1 MNELIKI
8 NSIGYG
14 DVPTVSGRELHE
26 ALEIETRYNDWFA
39 RMCEYGFVEGEDYYS
54 FLSNR
59 SDGKAGK
66 PRTDHA
72 LTIDTAKEICMLQRT
87 ETGRTIR
94 RYFIETEKQ
103 YKQQSDNT
111 FLLQRQNEL
120 EKRIERLENGK
131 QLPMQDI
138 KNPVHTFIKE
148 CCVMRTNY
156 RDGITT
162 AKLYKAF
169 EMWSR
174 QNTTSYAPS
183 KSEFIAGMLSYFN
196 TDNKKR
202 IRKKYNGYGYYII
215 TLNPHNIGKLL

>member
-14 DVPTVSGRELHE
+14 DVPTVSGREFHE
-26 ALEIETRYNDWFA
+26 ALEVKTPYTRFE
-39 RMCEYGFVEGEDYYS
+39 RMCEYGFTETED
-54 FLSNR
+54 FLTKLLESTR
-59 SDGKAGK
+59 GRPSV
-66 PRTDHA
+66 DHQ

-131 QLPMQDI
+131 QLPIQNVQD
-138 KNPVHTFIKE
+138 PVHTFIKE
-148 CCVMRTNY
+148 CCVMRANY

-174 QNTTSYAPS
+174 QNTASYAPS

-196 TDNKKR
+196 TNNKKR
-202 IRKKYNGYGYYII
+202 IRKKYNGYSYYII

>member
-1 MNELIKI
+1 MNKLIKI
-8 NSIGYG
+8 NSLGYG
-14 DVPTVSGRELHE
+14 DVPTVSGRELYK
-26 ALEIETRYNDWFA
+26 ALEINSNYTTWFN
-39 RMCEYGFVEGEDYYS
+39 RMCEYGFVEGEDFFPILEKS
-54 FLSNR
+54 TGGRPSV
-59 SDGKAGK
+59 
-66 PRTDHA
+66 DHL
-72 LTIDTAKEICMLQRT
+72 LTIDTAKEICMIQRT

-131 QLPMQDI
+131 QLPIQNGQ
-138 KNPVHTFIKE
+138 NPVHTFIKE
-148 CCVMRTNY
+148 CCIMRANY

-162 AKLYKAF
+162 AKLYRAF
-169 EMWSR
+169 EIWSR

-183 KSEFIAGMLSYFN
+183 KSAFIDGILSYFK

-202 IRKKYNGYGYYII
+202 IRKKYCGYVYYII

>member
-14 DVPTVSGRELHE
+14 DVPTVSGRELHK
-26 ALEIETRYNDWFA
+26 ALEVKTPYTIWFE
-39 RMCEYGFVEGEDYYS
+39 RMCEYGFTDGEDFITKLLES
-54 FLSNR
+54 TGGRPSV
-59 SDGKAGK
+59 
-66 PRTDHA
+66 DHL

-87 ETGRTIR
+87 EIGRTIR

-138 KNPVHTFIKE
+138 QEPVHTFIKE
-148 CCVMRTNY
+148 CCVMRENY
-156 RDGITT
+156 RDGVTT

-169 EMWSR
+169 EIWSR
-174 QNTTSYAPS
+174 QNTTSYAPN
-183 KSEFIAGMLSYFN
+183 KSEFIAEMLSYFN
-196 TDNKKR
+196 TNNKKR
-202 IRKKYNGYGYYII
+202 IRKKYHGYDYYII
-215 TLNPHNIGKLL
+215 TLNPRTIGKLL